1 MVIAEG
7 AEKILNQ
14 EEVDALINGIQVGDV
29 STECAVLP
37 GEVRSYDFVSDLH
50 VARGRLPALE
60 MINERFA
67 RLFHQ
72 SLYNLLRR
80 SPEISVS
87 QVTMKKFNDYVNT
100 LQMPT
105 NLNIVRI
112 NPLRGLGLVVLDP
125 KLVFTAVDNLFGG
138 VGRHAKVEGRDFTAT
153 EQRIVRLL
161 LRHAFGNL
169 KEAWSKVLALDF
181 EHVHSEINPHFAKIV
196 NPTEIVVI
204 SSFRVELHGGG
215 GDLHVTMPY
224 SMLEPL
230 RELLDAGGTGDAA
243 ERDGRWASALRDE
256 VDDAEIDLNA
266 VLGEATVTLADLL
279 DLKSGDVIPC
289 DFNGSITLNAEGV
302 PLFRGNFGVSRG
314 QQAVKINERLN
325 RVKAAVAASPIPKK
339 S

>member
-1 MVIAEG
+1 VIAEG

-14 EEVDALINGIQVGDV
+14 EEVDALINGIDMGAV
-29 STECAVLP
+29 STEPSGGP
-37 GEVRSYDFVSDLH
+37 GEARTYDFVNDLH
-50 VARGRLPALE
+50 VARRRMPALE

-72 SLYNLLRR
+72 SLYSLLRR

-100 LQMPT
+100 LHMPT
-105 NLNIVRI
+105 NINIVRI
-112 NPLRGLGLVVLDP
+112 NPLRGMGLVVLDP

-138 VGRHAKVEGRDFTAT
+138 IGRHAKVEGRDFTAT
-153 EQRIVRLL
+153 EQRIVQLL
-161 LRHAFGNL
+161 LRHAFANL

-181 EHVHSEINPHFAKIV
+181 EHVQSEINPHFAKIA

-204 SSFRVELHGGG
+204 SSFRIELNGGG

-230 RELLDAGGTGDAA
+230 RDLLDAGGNADAT
-243 ERDGRWASALRDE
+243 ETNGRWSSALRDD

-266 VLGEATVTLADLL
+266 VLGEATITLADLL

-289 DFNGSITLNAEGV
+289 DFNGSITLNAENV
-302 PLFRGNFGVSRG
+302 PLFRGSFGISRG
-314 QQAVKINERLN
+314 QQAVKISERLN
-325 RVKAAVAASPIPKK
+325 RTKTAVAANPYLKK

>member
-1 MVIAEG
+1 MIAEG

-14 EEVDALINGIQVGDV
+14 DEVDALINGIDVGAV
-29 STECAVLP
+29 STEPAGVP
-37 GEVRSYDFVSDLH
+37 GEVRNYDFINDLH
-50 VARGRLPALE
+50 VARGRMPALE

-72 SLYNLLRR
+72 TLYNLLRR

-100 LQMPT
+100 LHMPT
-105 NLNIVRI
+105 NLNVVRI
-112 NPLRGLGLVVLDP
+112 NPLRGLGLVVMDP

-153 EQRIVRLL
+153 EQRIIQLL
-161 LRHAFGNL
+161 LRHAFANL
-169 KEAWSKVLALDF
+169 KEAWSKLLPLEF

-204 SSFRVELHGGG
+204 SSFRIELHGGG

-230 RELLDAGGTGDAA
+230 RELLDTGGTADST
-243 ERDGRWASALRDE
+243 ERDGRWTSALRDE
-256 VDDAEIDLNA
+256 VDDADIELNA

-279 DLKSGDVIPC
+279 NLKAGDVIPC
-289 DFNGSITLNAEGV
+289 DFNGSITLNAEAV
-302 PLFRGNFGVSRG
+302 PLFRGNFGISRG

-325 RVKAAVAASPIPKK
+325 RQKTAVAANPYLKK

>member
-1 MVIAEG
+1 MTAEG

-14 EEVDALINGIQVGDV
+14 AEVDALINGIDVGAV
-29 STECAVLP
+29 STDPLSPP
-37 GEVRSYDFVSDLH
+37 GEARAYDFVNDLH

-87 QVTMKKFNDYVNT
+87 QVAMKKFNDYVNT
-100 LQMPT
+100 LDMPT
-105 NLNIVRI
+105 NLNVVRI
-112 NPLRGLGLVVLDP
+112 NPLRGLALVVMDP

-138 VGRHAKVEGRDFTAT
+138 IGRHAKVEGRDFTAT
-153 EQRIVRLL
+153 EQRIIQLL
-161 LRHAFGNL
+161 LRHAFNNL
-169 KEAWSKVLALDF
+169 KEAWSKVLALEF
-181 EHVHSEINPHFAKIV
+181 EHVHSEINPHFTKIV

-204 SSFRVELHGGG
+204 SSFRIELHGGG
-215 GDLHVTMPY
+215 GELHVTMPY

-230 RELLDAGGTGDAA
+230 RELLDAGGAADAT
-243 ERDGRWASALRDE
+243 ERDGRWTSALRDE
-256 VDDAEIDLNA
+256 VDDAEIDVNA
-266 VLGEATVTLADLL
+266 VLGEATVSLAGLL
-279 DLKSGDVIPC
+279 NLKAGDVIPC
-289 DFNGSITLNAEGV
+289 DFNGSTTLNAEGV
-302 PLFRGNFGVSRG
+302 PLFRGTFGVSRG

-325 RVKAAVAASPIPKK
+325 RPKNAVAANPFLKK

>member
-1 MVIAEG
+1 MTAEG

-14 EEVDALINGIQVGDV
+14 DEVDALINGIDAGAV
-29 STECAVLP
+29 STDSSLPP
-37 GEVRSYDFVSDLH
+37 GEARAYDFINDLH

-72 SLYNLLRR
+72 TLYHLMRR

-100 LQMPT
+100 LNMPT

-112 NPLRGLGLVVLDP
+112 NPLRGLGLVVMDP

-153 EQRIVRLL
+153 EQRIIKLL
-161 LRHAFGNL
+161 LRHAFNNL

-196 NPTEIVVI
+196 NPTEIVVV
-204 SSFRVELHGGG
+204 SSFHVELHGGG
-215 GDLHVTMPY
+215 GELHVTMPY

-230 RELLDAGGTGDAA
+230 RELLDAGGTGDAT
-243 ERDGRWASALRDE
+243 ERDVRWTSALRDE
-256 VDDAEIDLNA
+256 VDDAEIELNA
-266 VLGEATVTLADLL
+266 VLGESTVTLAELL
-279 DLKSGDVIPC
+279 NLKSGDVIPC
-289 DFNGSITLNAEGV
+289 DFNGSITLNAEAV
-302 PLFRGNFGVSRG
+302 PLFRGAFGISRG

-325 RVKAAVAASPIPKK
+325 RVKAAIAANPFLKK

>member
-1 MVIAEG
+1 VIAEG

-14 EEVDALINGIQVGDV
+14 DEVDALINGIDMGAV
-29 STECAVLP
+29 STDPVGLP
-37 GEVRSYDFVSDLH
+37 GEVRNYDFINDLH
-50 VARGRLPALE
+50 VARGRMPALE

-67 RLFHQ
+67 RIFHQ
-72 SLYNLLRR
+72 TLYHLLRR

-100 LQMPT
+100 LHMPT

-112 NPLRGLGLVVLDP
+112 NPLRGLALVVLDP

-153 EQRIVRLL
+153 EQRIIQLL
-161 LRHAFGNL
+161 LRHAFNNL
-169 KEAWSKVLALDF
+169 KEAWSKVMTLDF

-230 RELLDAGGTGDAA
+230 RELLDAGGAGDST
-243 ERDGRWASALRDE
+243 ERDVRWSSALRDE
-256 VDDAEIDLNA
+256 VDDAEIELNA

-279 DLKSGDVIPC
+279 NLKSGDVIPC
-289 DFNGSITLNAEGV
+289 DFNGSITLNAESV

-314 QQAVKINERLN
+314 QQAVKINQRLN
-325 RVKAAVAASPIPKK
+325 RPKLPAAANPFLKK

>member
-1 MVIAEG
+1 MIAEG

-14 EEVDALINGIQVGDV
+14 EEVDALINGIDVGAV
-29 STECAVLP
+29 STDPEVPP
-37 GEVRSYDFVSDLH
+37 GEARAYDFINDLH
-50 VARGRLPALE
+50 VARGRMPALE

-100 LQMPT
+100 LDMPT
-105 NLNIVRI
+105 NLNVVRI
-112 NPLRGLGLVVLDP
+112 NPLRGLALVVLDP

-153 EQRIVRLL
+153 EQRIIRLL
-161 LRHAFGNL
+161 LRHAFTNL

-204 SSFRVELHGGG
+204 STFRIELHGGG
-215 GDLHVTMPY
+215 GELHVTMPY

-230 RELLDAGGTGDAA
+230 RELLDAGGSGDAT
-243 ERDGRWASALRDE
+243 ERDGRWSGALREE
-256 VDDAEIDLNA
+256 VDDAEIELNA

-279 DLKSGDVIPC
+279 NLKSGDVIPC
-289 DFNGSITLNAEGV
+289 DFNGSITLNAEAV
-302 PLFRGNFGVSRG
+302 PLFRGSFGISRG
-314 QQAVKINERLN
+314 QQAVKINERLI
-325 RVKAAVAASPIPKK
+325 RPKAALTANPFLKK
-339 S
+339 T

>member
-1 MVIAEG
+1 M
-7 AEKILNQ
+7 
-14 EEVDALINGIQVGDV
+14 
-29 STECAVLP
+29 
-37 GEVRSYDFVSDLH
+37 
-50 VARGRLPALE
+50 PALE

-87 QVTMKKFNDYVNT
+87 QVIMKKFNDYVNT
-100 LQMPT
+100 LHMPT
-105 NLNIVRI
+105 NLNVVRI
-112 NPLRGLGLVVLDP
+112 NPLRGMAMVVLDP

-153 EQRIVRLL
+153 EQRIVQLL
-161 LRHAFGNL
+161 LRHAFANL
-169 KEAWSKVLALDF
+169 KEAWSKVLPLEF

-204 SSFRVELHGGG
+204 SSFRIELNGGG

-230 RELLDAGGTGDAA
+230 RELLDAGGNADAT
-243 ERDGRWASALRDE
+243 ESDGRWSSALRDE
-256 VDDAEIDLNA
+256 VDDAEIELNA
-266 VLGEATVTLADLL
+266 VLGEATVTLAELL
-279 DLKSGDVIPC
+279 NLKSGDVIPC
-289 DFNGSITLNAEGV
+289 DFNGSITLNAENV

-325 RVKAAVAASPIPKK
+325 RPKTAVAANPFLKK